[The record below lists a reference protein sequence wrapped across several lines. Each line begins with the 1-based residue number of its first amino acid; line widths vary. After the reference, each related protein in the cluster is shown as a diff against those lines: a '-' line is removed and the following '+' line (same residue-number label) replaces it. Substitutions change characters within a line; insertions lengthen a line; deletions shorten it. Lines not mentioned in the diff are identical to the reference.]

1 MRKERGVMHD
11 DGPFAGQA
19 LPANENI
26 SGTNSAANHEATS
39 ESELGCVFI
48 AAERW
53 LAGKPPFCGKP
64 ALPGSP
70 YCRNHAALCRGHAA
84 PERRR

>member
-1 MRKERGVMHD
+1 MHD

-19 LPANENI
+19 LPASENI
-26 SGTNSAANHEATS
+26 SGTNSPANHEATS

-48 AAERW
+48 AADHW

-64 ALPGSP
+64 VSPGSA
-70 YCRNHAALCRGHAA
+70 YCQRHAALCRGRAA
-84 PERRR
+84 TEKRR